1 MKSFFN
7 KNWLLLILIVLA
19 IFTRFWQL
27 DKPSEV
33 VFDEVHFGKFVSA
46 YFNHEYYFD
55 IHPPLGKLMI
65 AGTAKFLGFNSG
77 FDFKQIGEAL
87 NAKDLFAL
95 RFLPAFFGV
104 IFVIVIYQLLLALNL
119 SRLGAFAGA
128 FLVIFENAILV
139 ESRFILVDIFLLTFG
154 FSGIYTFLLFR
165 KSNGKSRLFYLLLTG
180 VLLGL
185 AFSIKST
192 GISFLGLALLFTFVD
207 SLYKF
212 ELKKFN
218 FGSLLFSLK
227 NYVINFEYK
236 KFILTSLG
244 LIIISVAVYAST
256 FPMHFAQLY
265 NSGPGDAYMSAGF
278 QKTLVGNKVSADNTE
293 RPLNYWGKF
302 IELNK
307 AMFNY
312 NSGLTATH
320 PDGSKWY
327 EWPLMKKPIYYWVK
341 SGDGVTSNIYLVGN
355 PLVWWLGTF
364 SVLLALLSLLLKKI
378 RQKLTPE
385 IYFLIAGYVINL
397 LPFILI
403 SRVAF
408 LYHYLTALVFSIL
421 ILVFMAEKLL
431 FNNQLKIMDEEIEK
445 QNFKN
450 HKRFFTIYFI
460 CLSLVFIS
468 FLVLSPLTYGLPT
481 SSEQAKSYSSFIG
494 SLHN

>member
-1 MKSFFN
+1 MKTFFN

-65 AGTAKFLGFNSG
+65 AGTAKLLGFNSG

-87 NAKDLFAL
+87 NAKDLFVL
-95 RFLPAFFGV
+95 RFLPALFGV
-104 IFVIVIYQLLLALNL
+104 FFIVIIYQLLLALNL

-154 FSGIYTFLLFR
+154 FGGVYTFLLFR
-165 KSNGKSRLFYLLLTG
+165 KSKGKSRLLYLILTG

-185 AFSIKST
+185 AYSIKST
-192 GISFLGLALLFTFVD
+192 GISFLGLVLIFTFID
-207 SLYKF
+207 SLSKF
-212 ELKKFN
+212 EIKNFKFR
-218 FGSLLFSLK
+218 SLIFSLK
-227 NYVINFEYK
+227 NYLINFEYK
-236 KFILTSLG
+236 KFIVNALSL
-244 LIIISVAVYAST
+244 IFISAAVYAST
-256 FPMHFAQLY
+256 FPMHFALLY
-265 NSGPGDAYMSAGF
+265 NSGPGDAYMSTAF
-278 QKTLVGNKVSADNTE
+278 QKTLAGNKVSTGNIE
-293 RPLNYWGKF
+293 QPLSYWGKF

-355 PLVWWLGTF
+355 PFVWWLGAF
-364 SVLLALLSLLLKKI
+364 SVLLVISSLLIKKI

-397 LPFILI
+397 LPFVLI

-421 ILVFMAEKLL
+421 ILVFMAEKLF
-431 FNNQLKIMDEEIEK
+431 FNNKLKIMDEEIEK

-450 HKRFFTIYFI
+450 HRTYFI
-460 CLSLVFIS
+460 IYLTFLGLVLIS
-468 FLVLSPLTYGLPT
+468 FLVISPLTYGLPT
-481 SSEQAKSYSSFIG
+481 TQDQAKSYSSFIG
-494 SLHN
+494 LLH